1 MVNGGEREGDGGDG
15 DGTRRTQVREEPA
28 AHDRT
33 PCVQPATQE
42 GGRGRHARSGAAGGG
57 DRTKGIA
64 ATGLHLPFEGLTVEL
79 KVPSLGTFQRSPRE
93 TRDSVRKVTEIA
105 EDWYHARAQASRRCS
120 RDTPLNTESFAR
132 KGRSCS
138 PSCSR
143 TLPCAC
149 ACARVRWIQ
158 AVAGM
163 GEAWAS
169 VTYRQSRRECPHVLS
184 GALGVASRDDI
195 QWSESAVNVVFLPVN
210 VV

>member
-1 MVNGGEREGDGGDG
+1 VG
-15 DGTRRTQVREEPA
+15 P
-28 AHDRT
+28 
-33 PCVQPATQE
+33 
-42 GGRGRHARSGAAGGG
+42 GRHDPRFDKSDVGPARQDPRFHKSTWVL
-57 DRTKGIA
+57 RVKT

>member
-1 MVNGGEREGDGGDG
+1 MKVHGVVHVLDLERLERVRGRIDVTRDEPHRHANATRSVRQPDHGAMLSGERVERG
-15 DGTRRTQVREEPA
+15 
-28 AHDRT
+28 AHFLS
-33 PCVQPATQE
+33 
-42 GGRGRHARSGAAGGG
+42 AR
-57 DRTKGIA
+57 KGKS
-64 ATGLHLPFEGLTVEL
+64 TGLHLPFEGLTVEL

-169 VTYRQSRRECPHVLS
+169 VT
-184 GALGVASRDDI
+184 
-195 QWSESAVNVVFLPVN
+195 
-210 VV
+210 

>member
-1 MVNGGEREGDGGDG
+1 MCTCGVRVAWRTTREW
-15 DGTRRTQVREEPA
+15 V
-28 AHDRT
+28 
-33 PCVQPATQE
+33 
-42 GGRGRHARSGAAGGG
+42 GAP
-57 DRTKGIA
+57 T
-64 ATGLHLPFEGLTVEL
+64 ATGPPLPFEGLTVEL

-169 VTYRQSRRECPHVLS
+169 VTYRQSRRECPTRTL
-184 GALGVASRDDI
+184 
-195 QWSESAVNVVFLPVN
+195 WSARRRFARRHSVVRICSECRVFTSECRVTDVTTCN
-210 VV
+210 GS

>member
-1 MVNGGEREGDGGDG
+1 MPVLVEAQWSPPAAGS
-15 DGTRRTQVREEPA
+15 QCEPA
-28 AHDRT
+28 T
-33 PCVQPATQE
+33 
-42 GGRGRHARSGAAGGG
+42 
-57 DRTKGIA
+57 
-64 ATGLHLPFEGLTVEL
+64 ATGPPLPFEGLTVEL

>member
-1 MVNGGEREGDGGDG
+1 MSGLQLAASVLWQEIRREIASLLLYHRVGSGRDRPRMVS
-15 DGTRRTQVREEPA
+15 Q
-28 AHDRT
+28 
-33 PCVQPATQE
+33 
-42 GGRGRHARSGAAGGG
+42 AGGYWTTPSFRRSDSRIEG
-57 DRTKGIA
+57 PLPR
-64 ATGLHLPFEGLTVEL
+64 HLPEV
-79 KVPSLGTFQRSPRE
+79 
-93 TRDSVRKVTEIA
+93 
-105 EDWYHARAQASRRCS
+105 ASRNPRQCS
-120 RDTPLNTESFAR
+120 KGNGDSGRLVPRTRAGEQALQRDTPLNTESFAR

>member
-1 MVNGGEREGDGGDG
+1 MERTAGQKEERGKRPRRLAGVR
-15 DGTRRTQVREEPA
+15 RRTVRL
-28 AHDRT
+28 
-33 PCVQPATQE
+33 
-42 GGRGRHARSGAAGGG
+42 AAGYWTTPSFRRSDSRIEGPLP
-57 DRTKGIA
+57 R
-64 ATGLHLPFEGLTVEL
+64 HLPEV
-79 KVPSLGTFQRSPRE
+79 
-93 TRDSVRKVTEIA
+93 
-105 EDWYHARAQASRRCS
+105 ASRNPRQCS
-120 RDTPLNTESFAR
+120 KGNGDSGRLVPRTRAGEQALQRDTPLNTESFAR

>member
-1 MVNGGEREGDGGDG
+1 MSASIQRPTTG
-15 DGTRRTQVREEPA
+15 PA
-28 AHDRT
+28 G
-33 PCVQPATQE
+33 PAV
-42 GGRGRHARSGAAGGG
+42 ASS
-57 DRTKGIA
+57 

>member
-1 MVNGGEREGDGGDG
+1 MPSSMSNSAMKLTCTPPILRVRL
-15 DGTRRTQVREEPA
+15 GTPV
-28 AHDRT
+28 
-33 PCVQPATQE
+33 
-42 GGRGRHARSGAAGGG
+42 
-57 DRTKGIA
+57 
-64 ATGLHLPFEGLTVEL
+64 TGLHLCFEGLSFES
-79 KVPSLGTFQRSPRE
+79 KVPSLGTFRRSPRGS
-93 TRDSVRKVTEIA
+93 RHRVRKVTEIA

-163 GEAWAS
+163 GEAWATCS
-169 VTYRQSRRECPHVLS
+169 VTYWQSRRECPHVLS

-195 QWSESAVNVVFLPVN
+195 QWSESAVNVVFLPVK

>member
-1 MVNGGEREGDGGDG
+1 MAPVALPDSCLRDWLHAASVDGKVLDKTMIKLEEEDVFGYWTTPSFRRSDSRIEGPLP
-15 DGTRRTQVREEPA
+15 R
-28 AHDRT
+28 
-33 PCVQPATQE
+33 
-42 GGRGRHARSGAAGGG
+42 
-57 DRTKGIA
+57 
-64 ATGLHLPFEGLTVEL
+64 HLPEV
-79 KVPSLGTFQRSPRE
+79 
-93 TRDSVRKVTEIA
+93 
-105 EDWYHARAQASRRCS
+105 ASRNPRQCS
-120 RDTPLNTESFAR
+120 KGNGDSGRLVPRTRAGEQALQRDTPLNTESFAR